1 MQLPINTRTSRFHG
15 SISTDPIFFDCTFS
29 SCSVRSGIISFTS
42 ILTVFVH
49 FLVRILFAS
58 GRVVHDDLQL
68 ADESVAELEGPVDV
82 VEDVAVQAR
91 ERLRRFDGRKKSREV
106 TFDGR
111 VDDVARR

>member
-1 MQLPINTRTSRFHG
+1 LIVHL
-15 SISTDPIFFDCTFS
+15 
-29 SCSVRSGIISFTS
+29 V
-42 ILTVFVH
+42 LTVFVH

-68 ADESVAELEGPVDV
+68 ADEPVAELEGPVDV
-82 VEDVAVQAR
+82 VEDIAVQAR

>member
-15 SISTDPIFFDCTFS
+15 SISTDPIFFDFTLNAY
-29 SCSVRSGIISFTS
+29 SVRPIYLVLHLV
-42 ILTVFVH
+42 LTVFVH

-68 ADESVAELEGPVDV
+68 ADESVAKLEGPVDV
-82 VEDVAVQAR
+82 VEDVAVQVR

-106 TFDGR
+106 TFDGN
-111 VDDVARR
+111 VDDVASR